1 MNTHLL
7 IVSTRHGWLNTLKM
21 GSTVLSQNIDIYMS
35 SLANGSFVTTSA
47 WRKIEPTGH
56 LGKLAL
62 TKPRQTYK

>member
-1 MNTHLL
+1 
-7 IVSTRHGWLNTLKM
+7 M

-62 TKPRQTYK
+62 TKLRQTYK